1 MRTTGINKDQR
12 LSNLLDELEHGLK
25 EIYSESLR
33 KIFLYG
39 SYAREQSEPGSD
51 LDLMVL
57 CDLDENDIRKYDEAV
72 LELTIK
78 LTTRYGIL
86 VSVVANNVDYF
97 YEWVDTLPYFKD
109 VITEGI
115 TLYG

>member
-1 MRTTGINKDQR
+1 MQ
-12 LSNLLDELEHGLK
+12 LS
-25 EIYSESLR
+25 
-33 KIFLYG
+33 YG

-51 LDLMVL
+51 LDRMVL
-57 CDLDENDIRKYDEAV
+57 CDLDEKDIRKFDEAV

-78 LTTRYGIL
+78 MLTTRYGIL
-86 VSVVANNVDYF
+86 VSVVANNVDFF
-97 YEWVDTLPYFKD
+97 YEWFDTLPYFKN